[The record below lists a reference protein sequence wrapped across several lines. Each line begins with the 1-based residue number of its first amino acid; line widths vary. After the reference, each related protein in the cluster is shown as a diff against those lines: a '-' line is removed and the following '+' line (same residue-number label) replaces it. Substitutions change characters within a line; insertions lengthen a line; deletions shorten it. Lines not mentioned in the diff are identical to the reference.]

1 MVIILIRRFV
11 RIDRIEQFFDTYRK
25 QTPINNVAFRG
36 ETLTKASED
45 AQLPPGLRGFA
56 LREPGSVTVLNIAKW
71 DSWEAFAEQ
80 FADELKKEAEHGFD
94 PEIETAHR
102 QRIVLDVFEDHPKQ

>member
-1 MVIILIRRFV
+1 MAIILIRRFV

-71 DSWEAFAEQ
+71 NSWEAFAEQ